1 MAKTLSLYDA
11 KTNLSA
17 LVEEAA
23 AGEEI
28 VIAKNGKPRAR
39 LVPLAAEP
47 GKRRQAGLY
56 KAASGSPTTSTPPGR
71 KKSAARW
78 RARTRLSPTMRLLL
92 DSHAFLWSLTDSPRL
107 SRRADTA
114 ITGAK
119 QVWLSHLSIWSS
131 PSSRPS
137 GD

>member
-39 LVPLAAEP
+39 LVALAPEP
-47 GKRRQAGLY
+47 VPRRRAGLY
-56 KAASGSPTTSTPPGR
+56 KGQIHMSEDFDAPWPEEV
-71 KKSAARW
+71 
-78 RARTRLSPTMRLLL
+78 
-92 DSHAFLWSLTDSPRL
+92 
-107 SRRADTA
+107 RRALEGENPIELDDA
-114 ITGAK
+114 
-119 QVWLSHLSIWSS
+119 
-131 PSSRPS
+131 PPS
-137 GD
+137 G